1 MARPP
6 RCRSFLITA
15 LAAFALAACTT
26 RVAPPPRAQS
36 PSPSPGEPKAAR
48 RGDRIDDSVHVTLG
62 VPVDKDPSD
71 EVLLD
76 RREYVLSYSEARH
89 AANWVAWRVRSEDL
103 GDWDRQNDF
112 RPDDALPDGFV
123 RIGARAFARSGYDR
137 GHLCPSADRT
147 ASAEANSLTFLMSN
161 MHPQKPRLNRG
172 PWAALEEQER
182 ALARLADKDVYV
194 VAGGV
199 FDEHPARV
207 GEVAVPYAEFKIV
220 VSLGAGQGAADV
232 TLDTPIYAVV
242 MPNDDDLQERSWES
256 FTTSVDRI
264 ERLTGYDFLARVD
277 DRVEPALEALGERV
291 SN

>member
-1 MARPP
+1 M
-6 RCRSFLITA
+6 
-15 LAAFALAACTT
+15 
-26 RVAPPPRAQS
+26 
-36 PSPSPGEPKAAR
+36 K
-48 RGDRIDDSVHVTLG
+48 LG
-62 VPVDKDPSD
+62 IPTDGDPSD

-76 RREYVLSYSEARH
+76 RREYVLSYSEERH

-112 RPDDALPDGFV
+112 RADEGLPDGFL

-137 GHLCPSADRT
+137 GHLCPSGDRT
-147 ASAEANSLTFLMSN
+147 ASAEANSITFLMSN
-161 MHPQKPRLNRG
+161 MHPQRPRLNRG

-182 ALARLADKDVYV
+182 ALARLAQNDVYV

-199 FDEHPARV
+199 FYEHPPRV

-220 VSLGAGQGAADV
+220 VPLGAGQGPADV
-232 TLDTPIYAVV
+232 TRDTTIYAVL
-242 MPNDDDLQERSWES
+242 MPNDDDLEGRSWES

-277 DRVEPALEALGERV
+277 DRVEATLEASGERV